1 MFAGIAYA
9 KNNSLELLE
18 ITAKPMD
25 DFEKRERNAGMFL
38 AGNDTMSGRRGG
50 KDQTMSEREA
60 LAGLNLAGN
69 DTMSGRASIQS
80 KIGSAE
86 ETATR
91 GSFGTQGKIAERGR
105 FGTQGRLAGEPLA
118 QRDSEDGVE
127 TIEIR
132 PETLGGGSIHAFQL
146 VQVAIDD
153 LCVRQGTIG
162 SVIPTISGTPLEADH
177 TQNSLN
183 LPGTATREYWL
194 KVTLDA
200 SGGIT
205 TVTIETTEPG
215 ANSATQAKLLL
226 GSVETNSGDIVAFN
240 SNLSGSQAL
249 ASCGATHFFG
259 VI

>member
-1 MFAGIAYA
+1 
-9 KNNSLELLE
+9 
-18 ITAKPMD
+18 MD

-38 AGNDTMSGRRGG
+38 AGNDTMSGR
-50 KDQTMSEREA
+50 
-60 LAGLNLAGN
+60 
-69 DTMSGRASIQS
+69 ASIQS
-80 KIGSAE
+80 KIGAAE

-91 GSFGTQGKIAERGR
+91 GSFGTQGKIAERGK

-127 TIEIR
+127 TIEIK
-132 PETLGGGSIHAFQL
+132 PETLGGGGSIHALQL

-162 SVIPTISGTPLEADH
+162 SVIPTISGTPIEADH
-177 TQNSLN
+177 TQNSLS

-200 SGGIT
+200 SGDIT

-215 ANSATQAKLLL
+215 ADSATQAKLLL

-259 VI
+259 VV